1 MSYKVV
7 IPSAGLGSRLGSI
20 TKYIPK
26 ALVSIGT
33 KPAISR
39 IIEMFPKD
47 CEFIIPVGYKGEL
60 IKEYR
65 NKNNGFKT
73 VEEIM
78 KMANQD
84 MALAAVLNPDRIVAI
99 RKIAEKVLSEKFPDY
114 KR

>member
-1 MSYKVV
+1 MTYEE
-7 IPSAGLGSRLGSI
+7 A
-20 TKYIPK
+20 
-26 ALVSIGT
+26 
-33 KPAISR
+33 
-39 IIEMFPKD
+39 
-47 CEFIIPVGYKGEL
+47 
-60 IKEYR
+60 YR
-65 NKNNGFKT
+65 ECKT